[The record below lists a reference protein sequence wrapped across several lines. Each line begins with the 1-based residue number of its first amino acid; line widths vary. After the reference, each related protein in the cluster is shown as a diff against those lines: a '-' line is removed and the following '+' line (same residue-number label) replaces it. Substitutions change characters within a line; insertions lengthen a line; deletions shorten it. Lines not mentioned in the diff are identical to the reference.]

1 MQIIGHLDPPR
12 SLVDPLNWDPA
23 HVLVATNLASYRARN
38 VGIPAKSSREDA
50 SESRWVLIKCRGEC
64 RCTITVKA
72 PCTRSLN
79 TKGWL
84 TLGVHVP
91 ATPRV
96 PFSISILTV
105 AARQR
110 AAGAALAE
118 GRLEKGALPSSPPS
132 ILHDP
137 MQRDCSIHITDL
149 RTWTFSA
156 YRDKSAIL
164 HA

>member
-1 MQIIGHLDPPR
+1 MRPR
-12 SLVDPLNWDPA
+12 SRTGRDKF
-23 HVLVATNLASYRARN
+23 S
-38 VGIPAKSSREDA
+38 IISRT
-50 SESRWVLIKCRGEC
+50 EC
-64 RCTITVKA
+64 RNPSEILARGRVRTSMGFNKM
-72 PCTRSLN
+72 PWRMSLHN
-79 TKGWL
+79 NRKGTLHTEFEHQGWL

-91 ATPRV
+91 ALPHACHFYFYIDGYGGCETGR
-96 PFSISILTV
+96 
-105 AARQR
+105 RR
-110 AAGAALAE
+110 AGAALAE
-118 GRLEKGALPSSPPS
+118 GRLEKGVLPSSPPS